1 MNPLQTPTAMPES
14 FNIAISEEAHIA
26 EAQHDALLL
35 AQQSGFS
42 RTDAYYLATAVT
54 ELAANIFR
62 HAGDGE
68 IHLHAL
74 VRHGAA
80 GIEVIARDT
89 GPGIAD
95 IEQAMR
101 EGFSTAGGLG
111 CGLPGV
117 SRLMDE
123 LEIRSKVG
131 QGTQIRAC
139 KWVTV
144 ARTVDYEM
152 MQSNSGAPY

>member
-1 MNPLQTPTAMPES
+1 MNPLQTPTAMPKS
-14 FNIAISEEAHIA
+14 FHIAISEEVHIA

-35 AQQSGFS
+35 AQQSGFG

-54 ELAANIFR
+54 ELAANIVR
-62 HAGDGE
+62 YAGNGE
-68 IHLHAL
+68 IHLRTL
-74 VRHGAA
+74 TRHGVV
-80 GIEVIARDT
+80 GIEVIARDA

-95 IEQAMR
+95 IAQAMR
-101 EGFSTAGGLG
+101 EGFSTSGGLG

-123 LEIRSKVG
+123 LEIHSEAG

-139 KWVTV
+139 KWAAVST
-144 ARTVDYEM
+144 AASGAMRRF
-152 MQSNSGAPY
+152 NSGALC